1 MNSFSAMIEQNV
13 EQSKYLAEMVS
24 IEPDLELLAPAPL
37 NIVCF
42 RFRGNLHNEENLTEA
57 NREIVLR
64 LQESGT
70 AAPSTT
76 VIAGKFAI
84 RVANV
89 NHRTR
94 REDLEALV
102 REVRRIGRELSE
114 G

>member
-1 MNSFSAMIEQNV
+1 MIEQNV
-13 EQSKYLAEMVS
+13 QQVKYLAELVS
-24 IEPDLELLAPAPL
+24 IEPDLELLAPVPL
-37 NIVCF
+37 NVVCF
-42 RFRGNLHNEENLTEA
+42 RFRGKLHNEDQLMEV

-94 REDLEALV
+94 RENLEVLV
-102 REVRRIGRELSE
+102 REVLGIGRELERSQKA
-114 G
+114 

>member
-1 MNSFSAMIEQNV
+1 MIEQNV
-13 EQSKYLAEMVS
+13 QQSKYLSELVTAES
-24 IEPDLELLAPAPL
+24 DLELLAPVPL

-42 RFRGNLHNEENLTEA
+42 RFRGELREEQKLTDI

-64 LQESGT
+64 LQETGT

-94 REDLEALV
+94 REDLEVLV
-102 REVRRIGRELSE
+102 REVLKIGRELSC